1 MDDCRKCQTLAASP
15 AEPGPPLEGLR
26 VTLPRI
32 DALLD
37 EPLKYL
43 LLSQRR
49 LGRSDHHARRAPGR
63 MPALREIWT
72 MRAILID
79 PETKTFTEIQITDDI
94 DGIQKVLRCGRFT
107 TGGRPLRG
115 SLSTGFD
122 TLYVSDDSLE
132 DREGPRFW
140 FQVDADRDPPSSY
153 PIAGPGLAYGIDSN
167 GAACDVG
174 ISVAELQSR
183 ITFTQWKFRGFRQ
196 TLIGSFGLASRVS
209 LSPSPEQETA

>member
-1 MDDCRKCQTLAASP
+1 
-15 AEPGPPLEGLR
+15 
-26 VTLPRI
+26 
-32 DALLD
+32 
-37 EPLKYL
+37 
-43 LLSQRR
+43 
-49 LGRSDHHARRAPGR
+49 

-115 SLSTGFD
+115 TLLTGFD

-183 ITFTQWKFRGFRQ
+183 ITFTPREFRGFGTHTGAAARERGADYVVDMK
-196 TLIGSFGLASRVS
+196 TPIGTDER
-209 LSPSPEQETA
+209 

>member
-1 MDDCRKCQTLAASP
+1 
-15 AEPGPPLEGLR
+15 
-26 VTLPRI
+26 
-32 DALLD
+32 
-37 EPLKYL
+37 
-43 LLSQRR
+43 
-49 LGRSDHHARRAPGR
+49 
-63 MPALREIWT
+63 

-79 PETKTFTEIQITDDI
+79 PETKTFTEIQIADDI

-122 TLYVSDDSLE
+122 TLYVSDDNLE

-196 TLIGSFGLASRVS
+196 TLIGSFGLVSRVS
-209 LSPSPEQETA
+209 LSPSHATGVTTR

>member
-1 MDDCRKCQTLAASP
+1 
-15 AEPGPPLEGLR
+15 
-26 VTLPRI
+26 
-32 DALLD
+32 
-37 EPLKYL
+37 
-43 LLSQRR
+43 
-49 LGRSDHHARRAPGR
+49 
-63 MPALREIWT
+63 

-79 PETKTFTEIQITDDI
+79 PETKTFTEIQIADDI

-167 GAACDVG
+167 GAGGSLNRMCLRRRHQRCRASIAHHVHAVEIPRLPPDPD
-174 ISVAELQSR
+174 R
-183 ITFTQWKFRGFRQ
+183 IIRFSEPRE
-196 TLIGSFGLASRVS
+196 
-209 LSPSPEQETA
+209 P

>member
-1 MDDCRKCQTLAASP
+1 M
-15 AEPGPPLEGLR
+15 PLVRGFVFSSE
-26 VTLPRI
+26 
-32 DALLD
+32 
-37 EPLKYL
+37 
-43 LLSQRR
+43 
-49 LGRSDHHARRAPGR
+49 
-63 MPALREIWT
+63 PALREIWT

-79 PETKTFTEIQITDDI
+79 PETKTFTEIQIADDI

-153 PIAGPGLAYGIDSN
+153 PIAGLGLACGTDSN

>member
-1 MDDCRKCQTLAASP
+1 ML
-15 AEPGPPLEGLR
+15 
-26 VTLPRI
+26 
-32 DALLD
+32 
-37 EPLKYL
+37 
-43 LLSQRR
+43 
-49 LGRSDHHARRAPGR
+49 
-63 MPALREIWT
+63 ALREIWT

-79 PETKTFTEIQITDDI
+79 PETKTFTEIQIADDI

-107 TGGRPLRG
+107 TGARPLRG
-115 SLSTGFD
+115 SFSIGFD

-174 ISVAELQSR
+174 INVAELQSR